1 VLPTIY
7 VRYNIDNHSKG
18 SSVTLHWDVVKLL
31 AFSFMVMKRYCAYGM
46 SA

>member
-1 VLPTIY
+1 MLLTIY

-18 SSVTLHWDVVKLL
+18 SNVTLHWGGVKLL
-31 AFSFMVMKRYCAYGM
+31 AFSFMVMKRYRAYGM